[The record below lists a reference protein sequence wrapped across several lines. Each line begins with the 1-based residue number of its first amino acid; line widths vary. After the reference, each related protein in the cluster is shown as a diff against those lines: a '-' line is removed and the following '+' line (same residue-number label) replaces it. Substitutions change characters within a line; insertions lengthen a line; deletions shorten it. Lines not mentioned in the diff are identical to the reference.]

1 MSIPGQNATIR
12 CRVSS
17 VPRAR
22 VRWFRHDSD
31 SAHMASAASAS
42 ASRRTLEEEE
52 EGEGA
57 DADAVVGPPV
67 PATQPPPEMTAS
79 ATEILVIKGSAAHR
93 FRNCCTILQK
103 LFKA

>member
-1 MSIPGQNATIR
+1 MSTIR

-31 SAHMASAASAS
+31 SAHMASAASAAS